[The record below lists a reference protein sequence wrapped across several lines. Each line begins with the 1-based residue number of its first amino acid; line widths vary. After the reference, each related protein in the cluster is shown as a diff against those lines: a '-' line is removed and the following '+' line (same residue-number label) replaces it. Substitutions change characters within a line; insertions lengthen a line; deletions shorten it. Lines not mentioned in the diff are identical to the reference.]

1 MMMMMIMIMMDSAIV
16 AGRYMGYGMLGG
28 AGWGLGYISPVSTMM
43 KWFPDRRGL
52 AAGLGLTAF
61 GGGAMIAAP
70 LNEHLFEYFR
80 VRFMFVLDF
89 SQLCC

>member
-1 MMMMMIMIMMDSAIV
+1 VWLV
-16 AGRYMGYGMLGG
+16 ALCRYLGYGILGG

-61 GGGAMIAAP
+61 GGGAMVAAP
-70 LNEHLFEYFR
+70 LNEALFHYYQ
-80 VRFMFVLDF
+80 VP
-89 SQLCC
+89 SPS